1 MSLLRATIGAAAAV
15 VALHARAAVA
25 LAATSED
32 TPLKLS
38 DPDAAPVREVGGG
51 SGDGIVR
58 TIVGLAVVVAVI
70 WGLSWVL
77 RQVKSSR
84 EERASGSGLSSL
96 GTLPLGANRSV
107 HVVRAGRE
115 VLLLGVSEHQITRL
129 GSWSQ
134 SEAEAHGLIAGPD
147 DAVALPD
154 PVPALPGS
162 APARSDTAPQA
173 FGRSAGD
180 TARQLLEELRRRT
193 VRR

>member
-1 MSLLRATIGAAAAV
+1 MNLLRLTTGAAAAV
-15 VALHARAAVA
+15 VALHARATVA

-32 TPLKLS
+32 TPLKLG
-38 DPDAAPVREVGGG
+38 DPDAAPVQEVGGA
-51 SGDGIVR
+51 SGGGIVR

-134 SEAEAHGLIAGPD
+134 SEAEANGLVAGPD
-147 DAVALPD
+147 DAAAQPHAAPVQPD
-154 PVPALPGS
+154 A
-162 APARSDTAPQA
+162 APLA

-180 TARQLLEELRRRT
+180 SARHMLDALRRRT

>member
-1 MSLLRATIGAAAAV
+1 MSLLRATTGAAAIV

-32 TPLKLS
+32 TPLKLG
-38 DPDAAPVREVGGG
+38 DPDAAPAREVGGA
-51 SGDGIVR
+51 SGGGIVR
-58 TIVGLAVVVAVI
+58 TFVGLAVVVAVI

-134 SEAEAHGLIAGPD
+134 SEAEANGLVAGPD
-147 DAVALPD
+147 EAAQPEAA
-154 PVPALPGS
+154 PGQPAA
-162 APARSDTAPQA
+162 APLA
-173 FGRSAGD
+173 FGRSTGD
-180 TARQLLEELRRRT
+180 TARQLLDELRRRT

>member
-1 MSLLRATIGAAAAV
+1 MSLLRATTGAAAIV
-15 VALHARAAVA
+15 VALHARATVA

-32 TPLKLS
+32 TPLKLG
-38 DPDAAPVREVGGG
+38 DPDAAAAREVGGA
-51 SGDGIVR
+51 SGGGIVR
-58 TIVGLAVVVAVI
+58 TFVGLAVVVAVI

-96 GTLPLGANRSV
+96 ATLPLGANRSI
-107 HVVRAGRE
+107 HVVRAGGE

-134 SEAEAHGLIAGPD
+134 SEAEAAGLLAGPD
-147 DAVALPD
+147 DAPLRPD
-154 PVPALPGS
+154 G
-162 APARSDTAPQA
+162 APAHPETAPLA

-180 TARQLLEELRRRT
+180 TARQMLDGLRSRT